1 MNSFHVVFIEKKN
14 HANLGLSFYL
24 IGSKEKKKDKL
35 QQTVETHDQ
44 IKFLAA
50 ISAIKAI

>member
-24 IGSKEKKKDKL
+24 IGSKEKKDKL
-35 QQTVETHDQ
+35 QQSIETHDQ

-50 ISAIKAI
+50 ISAIKAT